1 MCVCV
6 CACVNVTVCVCVNVC
21 VCAVAAGGMFAATT
35 CAVANIRGGKD
46 DPFNHFC
53 AGLATGSVFGTAC
66 K

>member
-1 MCVCV
+1 M
-6 CACVNVTVCVCVNVC
+6 CVNVC
-21 VCAVAAGGMFAATT
+21 VVCAVAAGGMFAATT